1 MATAGVGRQADGG
14 KQAPDGGECRR
25 RTADNGD
32 CRQRGDYQADGG
44 GRSFSTV
51 PVLARRTAVYR
62 FRQTC
67 GLWRLIGITRPT
79 VSRDRSAGTVIMGTP
94 TMNARDCAGL
104 GRAWSWLSSAKA
116 DNSRISAVLWTRR
129 IEERKE

>member
-1 MATAGVGRQADGG
+1 MATAGAVRQADG
-14 KQAPDGGECRR
+14 KQALDGGECRWLAAS
-25 RTADNGD
+25 TATAGGRGD
-32 CRQRGDYQADGG
+32 CQEDGG

-51 PVLARRTAVYR
+51 PVLARRTAVHR

-94 TMNARDCAGL
+94 AMDARDCAGF
-104 GRAWSWLSSAKA
+104 GRAWSWLSSTKA
-116 DNSRISAVLWTRR
+116 DNSGISAVLWTRR